1 MQLVF
6 SVWFGSNIGR
16 DSWEKPLPRLEAWGG
31 SDDWEFEF
39 EPEIVRQQ
47 PVRVS
52 FHEEER
58 MVNLGVNISSKHN
71 RQLLFYRFPPS
82 IWVKDGKKKFEYKN
96 EIQI

>member
-1 MQLVF
+1 MFLGGTVE
-6 SVWFGSNIGR
+6 
-16 DSWEKPLPRLEAWGG
+16 EKIFCRLEAWGG

-58 MVNLGVNISSKHN
+58 MMNLGVNNTS
-71 RQLLFYRFPPS
+71 
-82 IWVKDGKKKFEYKN
+82 
-96 EIQI
+96 